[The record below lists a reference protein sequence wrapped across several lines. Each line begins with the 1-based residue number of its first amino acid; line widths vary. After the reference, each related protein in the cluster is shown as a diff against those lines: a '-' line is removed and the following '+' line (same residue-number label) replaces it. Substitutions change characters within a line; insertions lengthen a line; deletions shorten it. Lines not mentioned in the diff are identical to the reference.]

1 MRKAWLAAAA
11 AILLAFTGAAG
22 LPEAHAAPL
31 LQDGESL
38 SIRTRPITQFQRGSD
53 ATRFG
58 KLTFLGGLDLSLPAK
73 KYGGISALITQE
85 GGASH
90 LAVTDDA
97 RWIAFELQQDASGRP
112 LGITSARTAL
122 ALDPKG
128 AVLQNSKAWD
138 TEGMTLG
145 INGKRTELFV
155 SVERVNRIYRFAWP
169 LTSGKAKALSQV
181 ETPEGFRK
189 LRGNKG
195 PEALAGS
202 ALSSPLKGGLV
213 AIGERNPDAARN
225 TLPGFI
231 IGGPLAGSFEIERS
245 GEFDA
250 TEAEFL
256 PGGDLLLLERR
267 FNMQDWIGMRLRRF
281 KGSEIRPGAKLKG
294 EILLEAG
301 PSHEIDNME
310 ALGIHKDAAGRVIL
324 TLMSDNNRSLLQ
336 RTLLLRFRLDD

>member
-1 MRKAWLAAAA
+1 MKKTWLAASA
-11 AILLAFTGAAG
+11 AILLALAPASG
-22 LPEAHAAPL
+22 LSEAHAAPL

-53 ATRFG
+53 VSQFG
-58 KLTFLGGLDLSLPAK
+58 KLSFLGGLDLTLPAK
-73 KYGGISALITQE
+73 KYGGISALIALE
-85 GGASH
+85 GGGSY

-97 RWIAFELQQDASGRP
+97 RWIAFELQQDGNGTP
-112 LGITSARTAL
+112 LAITSARSAQ

-128 AVLQNSKAWD
+128 AILQKSKAWD

-169 LTSGKAKALSQV
+169 LTTGKAKALSQV
-181 ETPEGFRK
+181 ETPAGFRK

-213 AIGERNPDAARN
+213 AIGERNPDAAKN

-245 GEFDA
+245 GDYDA
-250 TEAEFL
+250 TDAEFL

-281 KGSEIRPGAKLKG
+281 KASEIRPGAKLKG

-301 PSHEIDNME
+301 PSHDIDNME
-310 ALGIHKDAAGRVIL
+310 ALAVHQDAGGHTVL
-324 TLMSDNNRSLLQ
+324 TLMSDNNRSLMQ

>member
-1 MRKAWLAAAA
+1 MKTAWLAASA
-11 AILLAFTGAAG
+11 AILLALTPAAG
-22 LPEAHAAPL
+22 IRTARAAPL

-53 ATRFG
+53 VNRFG
-58 KLTFLGGLDLSLPAK
+58 KLTFLGGLDLTLPAK
-73 KYGGISALITQE
+73 KYGGISALIALE
-85 GGASH
+85 GGSSY

-97 RWIAFELQQDASGRP
+97 RWIAFDLQQDANGRP
-112 LGITSARTAL
+112 LAIPSARTAQ

-128 AVLQNSKAWD
+128 AILQKTKAWD

-155 SVERVNRIYRFAWP
+155 SVERINRIYRFAWP
-169 LTSGKAKALSQV
+169 LTSGAAKALSQV
-181 ETPEGFRK
+181 ETPAGFRK

-202 ALSSPLKGGLV
+202 ALSSPLKGALV
-213 AIGERNPDAARN
+213 AIGERNPDAARG

-231 IGGPLAGSFEIERS
+231 IGGPLAGSFEIGQS

-250 TEAEFL
+250 TDAEFL
-256 PGGDLLLLERR
+256 PDGDLLLLERR
-267 FNMQDWIGMRLRRF
+267 FNMKDWLGMRLRRF
-281 KGSEIRPGAKLKG
+281 KASEIRPGAKLKG

-301 PSHEIDNME
+301 AAHDIDNME
-310 ALGIHKDAAGRVIL
+310 ALAVHTDAGGHTVL

-336 RTLLLRFRLDD
+336 RTLLLRFRLEE